1 MHWLIRGRMQL
12 YRRIAS
18 RYLPYAAASFYCDN
32 KDYDAAMDFWRLKR
46 EDRKVDFYLSIDEER
61 SIKEIYEHLSERSLL
76 IIDRLRGVDLRT
88 FYEEARQL
96 GLVVELVLHAGFL
109 VRLFCL
115 PLRWIGRKPD
125 IKQRGIL
132 NGFLTWL
139 YSLEIRLHPYVKFIT
154 GENTV
159 LVARR
164 FAAEPLVSR
173 ELSVIIP
180 AFNEEQRLPPFLGRV
195 ETYLR
200 EKNISAE
207 VLVVDDG
214 STDGTAG
221 ISVGPY
227 TRIIKL
233 YRNFGKGGA
242 VQEGVRQASGELILI
257 CDADGS
263 TGIEEIES
271 LRRALD
277 AGFDVA
283 IGSRYLQESK
293 VTIKQSALRIL
304 ISRGGNLLIRLF
316 TGLSFQDTQCGFKLF
331 RHTAARALF
340 RKLVNLRYGYD
351 FEVLK
356 TARDL
361 DFNVIETPVRW
372 EDKEGSRLT
381 TLDSVSVLLDLLRLR
396 FGYVYRFSFVGV
408 INTAIDY
415 AVHNSLIYFFGMGGS
430 SRQIVYQAIGF
441 LFANF
446 VSYIFNSGITFRAR
460 GEYWK
465 FLLISVIALTLAL
478 LAFGGLNSR
487 LNPENERW
495 LVNLLKLSTVA
506 VSFITNYFGYKL
518 LVFRIR

>member
-1 MHWLIRGRMQL
+1 MHWLISGRQQL

-18 RYLPYAAASFYCDN
+18 RYLPYAAQSFHCDN
-32 KDYDAAMDFWRLKR
+32 PQYSGGLDFWRL
-46 EDRKVDFYLSIDEER
+46 EQQNGPVDFFLSIDDHL
-61 SIKEIYEHLSERSLL
+61 SIKEIYHRLSANSLL
-76 IIDRLRGVDLRT
+76 IIDRLRGVDLRSL
-88 FYEEARQL
+88 YEEARHL
-96 GLVVELVLHAGFL
+96 GLVVELVLQAGFL

-115 PLRWIGRKPD
+115 PVRFLGVKPD
-125 IKQRGIL
+125 VKKPGIL
-132 NGFLTWL
+132 NGFLAWL

-164 FAAEPLVSR
+164 FAGEPQVGC
-173 ELSVIIP
+173 ELSVVIP
-180 AFNEEQRLPPFLGRV
+180 AFNEEKRLPPFLKKV
-195 ETYLR
+195 ERYLA
-200 EKNISAE
+200 EKKISSE
-207 VLVVDDG
+207 ILIVDDG
-214 STDGTAG
+214 STDGTSL
-221 ISVGPY
+221 IPVGAAS
-227 TRIIKL
+227 RIITL
-233 YRNFGKGGA
+233 YKNFGKGGA

-263 TGIEEIES
+263 TAIEEMES

-283 IGSRYLQESK
+283 IGSRYLQESN
-293 VTIKQSALRIL
+293 VTVRQSAVRIF

-331 RHTAARALF
+331 RRTAARVLF

-356 TARDL
+356 AARDL
-361 DFNVIETPVRW
+361 QFNVVETPVRW

-381 TLDSVSVLLDLLRLR
+381 TLDSVGVLLDLFRLR

-415 AVHNSLIYFFGMGGS
+415 AIHNGLIYFFGMGET
-430 SRQIVYQAIGF
+430 SRQVIYQAIGF

-446 VSYIFNSGITFRAR
+446 ISYIFNSGITFRAR

-465 FLLISVIALTLAL
+465 FLSISVVALCLAL

-487 LNPENERW
+487 LNPGNERW
-495 LVNLLKLSTVA
+495 LVNVLKLSTVA